1 MKNIFKFL
9 FAFGVSGLMFSSCG
23 DSYLETPVQGAV
35 SSDVL
40 AADENGVNAS
50 LISVYKMLNGYNG
63 QGNPWG
69 AAPSNYTFNYASD
82 DAHKGSELSD
92 GANFQ
97 QNSLYKWDPGLSQYQ
112 EKFSAIY
119 EGVRRSNNTIQLA
132 NRYKEAGGSAT
143 FVDRITGE
151 ALFLRAWYHFDGYK
165 IFVNI
170 PYYTEEDADFRKKN
184 DVPVL
189 PLIIADLEKA
199 VTLLPE
205 VRSQVGR
212 SDKAVARAL
221 LGKAKLFA
229 KDYAG
234 AKAAF
239 DAVVA
244 TNRFALAPCYFDNFN
259 IATQNNKE
267 SLFAHQASVNDGD
280 GNGSNTN
287 YLERLGA
294 PHNDSHTGCCGFNQP
309 TQDLVNAFQV
319 DANGLPVANWNANR
333 LTVNATTPVDPRVD
347 FTAGRTGVPYLD
359 WGLHKDSWIRGSGWA
374 GMYSTRKNMKL
385 TSDAAGPGWTTNQL
399 HAKNVEFIRYAD
411 VLLMLAEAEVEIG
424 SLEKAR
430 ELVNM
435 IRDRADNCAQGPV
448 GGPLVLTDIKDA
460 RITWANYQ
468 VKPYTAAWTDKAAA
482 REAVRRERR
491 LELAFEGHRLF
502 DLRRWGTLEPTIN
515 AYRAYE
521 TKLTNI
527 VNGVEVR
534 IAELDGADAPAAK
547 HYAYPL
553 PSVQIDLAGG
563 NLKQN
568 TGF

>member
-1 MKNIFKFL
+1 MNKIFKF
-9 FAFGVSGLMFSSCG
+9 FMAFGVAGFLFSSCNE
-23 DSYLETPVQGAV
+23 SFLETPVQGAV

-40 AADENGVNAS
+40 AADQNGVGAS

-63 QGNPWG
+63 AGNPWG

-82 DAHKGSELSD
+82 DQHKGSELSD
-92 GANFQ
+92 GPDAH
-97 QNSLYKWDPGLSQYQ
+97 QNALYKWTPGLGQYR
-112 EKFSAIY
+112 EKFLAVY
-119 EGVRRSNNTIQLA
+119 EGVRRANNTIQLA
-132 NRYKEAGGSAT
+132 NRYKDAGGDAA
-143 FVDRITGE
+143 FVDRVTGE
-151 ALFLRAWYHFDGYK
+151 ALFLRAWYHFEGYK
-165 IFVNI
+165 IWVNV

-184 DVPVL
+184 DQPVL
-189 PLIIADLEKA
+189 PLVIADLERA
-199 VTLLPE
+199 VTLLPD

-212 SDKAVARAL
+212 ADKAVARAF
-221 LGKAKLFA
+221 LGKAKLYA

-244 TNRFALAPCYFDNFN
+244 TGRFSLAPCYQDNFV
-259 IATQNNKE
+259 ISTQNTSE
-267 SLFAHQASVNDGD
+267 SIFAHQASVNDGD

-287 YLERLGA
+287 YLERLAA

-309 TQDLVNAFQV
+309 TQDLVNSFQV

-333 LTVNATTPVDPRVD
+333 VAVDKNSTVDPRLD

-359 WGLHKDSWIRGSGWA
+359 WGLHKDSWIRGNGWS
-374 GMYSTRKNMKL
+374 GMYSAKKNMKL
-385 TSDAAGPGWTTNQL
+385 TSDPAGPGWTTNQL
-399 HAKNVEFIRYAD
+399 HAKNVELIRYAD
-411 VLLMLAEAEVEIG
+411 VLLMLAECEVEIG
-424 SLEKAR
+424 SLERAR

-435 IRDRADNCAQGPV
+435 VRKRAGNCAQGPV
-448 GGPLVLTDIKDA
+448 GGPLILNDIKDE
-460 RITWANYQ
+460 RITWANYD
-468 VKPYTAAWTDKAAA
+468 VKEYTAAWTDKNIA

-502 DLRRWGTLEPTIN
+502 DLKRWGILEPTIN

-521 TKLTNI
+521 SKLTNI

-534 IAELDGADAPAAK
+534 IAVLDGADAPAPK
-547 HYAYPL
+547 HYAFPL
-553 PSVQIDLAGG
+553 PGAEVDISGG

-568 TGF
+568 EGY

>member
-170 PYYTEEDADFRKKN
+170 PYYNEEDADFRKKN

-199 VTLLPE
+199 VTLLPD

-244 TNRFALAPCYFDNFN
+244 TNRFELAPCYLDNFN

-333 LTVNATTPVDPRVD
+333 LTVNATTPVDPRLD

-411 VLLMLAEAEVEIG
+411 VLLMLAECEVEIG
-424 SLEKAR
+424 SLERAR

-460 RITWANYQ
+460 RITWANYE
-468 VKPYTAAWTDKAAA
+468 VKPYTAAWSDKAAA
-482 REAVRRERR
+482 RDAVRRERR

-521 TKLTNI
+521 TKLTNM

-547 HYAYPL
+547 HYAFPL

-563 NLKQN
+563 NLTQN